1 MSWIDLIGFGEHGRG
16 GILLWAMGM
25 TLAVT
30 AASLCIGALLGAIV
44 AAAKLSVSRPARWLL
59 RSAIILPEPWN

>member
-30 AASLCIGALLGAIV
+30 GPWERFRVCGPSTIPPPSGQ
-44 AAAKLSVSRPARWLL
+44 ARG
-59 RSAIILPEPWN
+59 